1 MSNIEIFQDI
11 TTEDVLLSLE
21 ADAEKYTGL
30 YVDMNEAEGRKYVK
44 AQASKIT
51 DMLKAL
57 DRARIDKSKAYKQL
71 VESAAKSIRE
81 RLEKANEPYSLL
93 IDEYKLERKKVLDAE
108 NARKQAIADAEQ
120 LELDHELALLMDLQ
134 WDSEKEKRAA
144 EKAAEVERIAENAR
158 QELIREQ
165 QEQADYQ
172 ASIDKSAKEESERLE
187 NLRVRDVEHRRAVN
201 QVSVNDLE
209 SLGVT
214 NEQAIA
220 IVKALANNKL
230 THITINY

>member
-1 MSNIEIFQDI
+1 M
-11 TTEDVLLSLE
+11 
-21 ADAEKYTGL
+21 
-30 YVDMNEAEGRKYVK
+30 
-44 AQASKIT
+44 
-51 DMLKAL
+51 
-57 DRARIDKSKAYKQL
+57 
-71 VESAAKSIRE
+71 
-81 RLEKANEPYSLL
+81 L
-93 IDEYKLERKKVLDAE
+93 IDEHKAERKKILDAKKAKE
-108 NARKQAIADAEQ
+108 EAIEAAKQ
-120 LELDHELALLMDLQ
+120 LELDPELGLLMNTQ
-134 WDSEKEKRAA
+134 WGNDKEKREA

-158 QELIREQ
+158 QELIVEQ
-165 QEQADYQ
+165 QRQADYQ